1 MTGRMASAA
10 FADLAANVFAA
21 LLLVLLL
28 LLAAA
33 GRPSRPV
40 DAVRDL
46 GARPHAP
53 LPAAAL
59 VEMLRERA
67 PRAGGL
73 ALDLT
78 DADPLPALDR
88 ALAGPAAPGPVRLY
102 LFSQSWYAPAA
113 RRLDRAGLSWREI
126 AVPRALRD
134 PDGRN
139 WSPAFLALLAE
150 ADDPARFR
158 AGLGRLLAGGAG
170 ARPAGSPD
178 TGTGPGRLFGWVRPV
193 LEAAA
198 ILGGV
203 AAVLLIAR
211 FVPRTRIRYKT

>member
-1 MTGRMASAA
+1 MTGRIASAA

-28 LLAAA
+28 LLAAS

-53 LPAAAL
+53 LPA
-59 VEMLRERA
+59 
-67 PRAGGL
+67 
-73 ALDLT
+73 
-78 DADPLPALDR
+78 
-88 ALAGPAAPGPVRLY
+88 
-102 LFSQSWYAPAA
+102 
-113 RRLDRAGLSWREI
+113 
-126 AVPRALRD
+126 
-134 PDGRN
+134 
-139 WSPAFLALLAE
+139 
-150 ADDPARFR
+150 
-158 AGLGRLLAGGAG
+158 G

-178 TGTGPGRLFGWVRPV
+178 TGTGPGRLLGRIRPV